1 MASAAKFVAFTSFV
15 MALSPLC
22 TLADTCPAGAK
33 AFTTPAAA
41 SASGE
46 ITLADLF
53 TVTYYSTYK
62 VVSYSN
68 TLGVYKGGWPNGAG
82 GLIPDLVL
90 YQCGTDMPT
99 TANNG
104 VTDGAYF
111 FEIPIQRAALPW
123 TGVLHFF
130 EMLSVTEAIGQIDM
144 RYISSPCGQL
154 LEVCTPG
161 IHESTSSSNWRTHV
175 ADADAVFTDSW
186 GSGFSNSSRDVVFDV
201 TFEPGALQRA
211 EWLRFLALFFN
222 EEDMADEIM
231 GRIETDYAA
240 LKAEAA
246 RLQSEDAGGF
256 GGKPKAAWVSSA
268 PHTCPDTYTC
278 ESAGWKNVDGSW
290 CQCGGWVLSNA
301 HYKRELVVDAGAELV
316 AVPAVLDDACDL
328 TTGNDGATSY
338 ACLTPAAAHFK
349 ALLLEADVIFDETS
363 GAADYSQQDFITNFG
378 ITVAESPALQRGAL
392 YRIDGSGSDGHE
404 SGTSGSNWF
413 EQMPAQPQQILSDVM
428 MAVWGDAFSTGQCS
442 MKFLRHVPSDAEKT
456 LLGHTDCPLHDVGGN
471 HDCAGIHDYEHEVPI
486 CAAPAMAD
494 VATMTPTPVNLLV
507 GLVSLWLLA

>member
-1 MASAAKFVAFTSFV
+1 MASVV
-15 MALSPLC
+15 R
-22 TLADTCPAGAK
+22 LAGFACLLMLLMPQSLTASCPADAK
-33 AFTTPAAA
+33 PFTTPAAA
-41 SASGE
+41 AQTGVVS
-46 ITLADLF
+46 LADLF

-62 VVSYSN
+62 VVRYSN
-68 TLGVYKGGWPNGAG
+68 TLGIYKLGWPNGG
-82 GLIPDLVL
+82 GGRIPDLVL

-111 FEIPIQRAALPW
+111 FEIPIQRAALPFS
-123 TGVLHFF
+123 GPLPFF
-130 EMLSVTEAIGQIDM
+130 EMLSVMGTIGQIDM
-144 RYISSPCGQL
+144 RYVSSPCAQL

-161 IHESTSSSNWRTHV
+161 IHESTSSSNWSTHV

-231 GRIETDYAA
+231 GRIETDYTE

-246 RLQSEDAGGF
+246 RLHSQDAGGF
-256 GGKPKAAWVSSA
+256 GRKPRAAWVSSS

-278 ESAGWKNVDGSW
+278 ASSGWKNVDGSW

-316 AVPAVLDDACDL
+316 NLPAVLDDACDL

-363 GAADYSQQDFITNFG
+363 GSATYSLEDFVSNFG
-378 ITVAESPALQRGAL
+378 ITAGESSAIRREAI
-392 YRIDGSGSDGHE
+392 YRLDGSASDGHE
-404 SGTSGSNWF
+404 SGSSGSNWF

-442 MKFLRHVPSDAEKT
+442 MKFLRHVPSNASQT
-456 LLGHTDCPLHDVGGN
+456 LLGHADCPLYDEGGN
-471 HDCAGIHDYEHEVPI
+471 HDCAGIHDYEHQIPV
-486 CAAPAMAD
+486 CAPSETLAD
-494 VATMTPTPVNLLV
+494 AATMASTMT
-507 GLVSLWLLA
+507 VSVFMAYLCFLA